1 MVGAL
6 ISFASGFVTG
16 CLYTS
21 YRFQKNPNDL
31 IKMAGQ
37 DVQNAGQKITET
49 AENIKDGVV
58 NAVNDIKMNKQVNG
72 VSAPEVVPA
81 EEVAKL

>member
-1 MVGAL
+1 MRNKNMVGDI

-31 IKMAGQ
+31 IKMA
-37 DVQNAGQKITET
+37 KILVERT
-49 AENIKDGVV
+49 K
-58 NAVNDIKMNKQVNG
+58 
-72 VSAPEVVPA
+72 
-81 EEVAKL
+81 